1 MLNLIN
7 VTSKNNI
14 KTMQTKKHIKLLFR
28 KTNFLIVSKEVLYIA
43 LGIVSA
49 CFGLKSF
56 LLPNHFLDGGAM
68 GISLIL
74 QVKTGLPL
82 ALLIVGVNIP
92 FVLLGLK
99 QISKMFAF
107 KTIIA
112 IMGLALLLSFEI
124 FPIITPDKLLISI
137 FGGFFLGAGIGL
149 AMRGGAV
156 LDGAEV
162 LALYI
167 SRKTSLTVGDII
179 MGFNI
184 FIFSFAAF
192 VFGIET
198 AMYAILTYLSAAKTV
213 DFIIHGIEEYIGVTI
228 ISGKNDIIRQ
238 AITKRLKRAVTIYKG
253 EKGYSKN
260 IAHLESEIDIL
271 FTVVT
276 KMEVTKLRN
285 MIHSIDKQ
293 AFIVTHTVNET
304 YGGMIKARPL
314 EE

>member
-1 MLNLIN
+1 
-7 VTSKNNI
+7 
-14 KTMQTKKHIKLLFR
+14 MQLKKRLRIFLR
-28 KTNFLIVSKEVLYIA
+28 KTNFLQVGKESVFIL
-43 LGIVSA
+43 LGITSA

-92 FVLLGLK
+92 FVLLGSK

-107 KTIIA
+107 KTIAA
-112 IMGLALLLSFEI
+112 IIGLALMLSFNI
-124 FPIITPDKLLISI
+124 FPIITSDKLLISI

-156 LDGAEV
+156 IDGSEV

-179 MGFNI
+179 MAFNI
-184 FIFSFAAF
+184 LIFAFAAL

-228 ISGKNDIIRQ
+228 ISSKSNVIRQ

-260 IAHLESEIDIL
+260 MANVESEIDIL

-276 KMEVTKLRN
+276 KIEVTKLRN
-285 MIHSIDKQ
+285 LIHTIDKQ

-304 YGGMIKARPL
+304 YGGMIKPRPL
-314 EE
+314 EEVVN

>member
-1 MLNLIN
+1 
-7 VTSKNNI
+7 
-14 KTMQTKKHIKLLFR
+14 MQLKKRFKIFLR
-28 KTNFLIVSKEVLYIA
+28 KTNFLQVTKETIYI
-43 LGIVSA
+43 LFGIISA

-56 LLPNHFLDGGAM
+56 LLPNHFLDGGSM

-92 FVLLGLK
+92 FVLLGVK
-99 QISKMFAF
+99 YISKMFAF
-107 KTIIA
+107 KTIMA
-112 IMGLALLLSFEI
+112 IIGLAIILSFDI
-124 FPIITPDKLLISI
+124 FPIITSDKLLISI

-156 LDGAEV
+156 IDGSEV

-179 MGFNI
+179 LGLNL
-184 FIFSFAAF
+184 FIFSFAAL
-192 VFGIET
+192 VFNIET
-198 AMYAILTYLSAAKTV
+198 AMYAILTYLSASKTV

-228 ISGKNDIIRQ
+228 ISSKNDVIRQ
-238 AITKRLKRAVTIYKG
+238 AITKNLKRAVTIYKG

-260 IAHLESEIDIL
+260 IVDVESEIDIL

-276 KMEVTKLRN
+276 KIEVTKLRN
-285 MIHSIDKQ
+285 MIHTIDKQ

-304 YGGMIKARPL
+304 YGGMIKPRAL
-314 EE
+314 EEANPPIPHHIT

>member
-1 MLNLIN
+1 
-7 VTSKNNI
+7 
-14 KTMQTKKHIKLLFR
+14 MQVQKRFKILLR
-28 KTNFLIVSKEVLYIA
+28 KTNYFQVTKEVLYII

-56 LLPNHFLDGGAM
+56 LIPNQFLDGGAM

-74 QVKTGLPL
+74 QAKTGFPL

-92 FVLLGLK
+92 FVLLGSK

-107 KTIIA
+107 KTIVA
-112 IMGLALLLSFEI
+112 IIGLALMLSFEI
-124 FPIITPDKLLISI
+124 FPIITSDKLLISI

-156 LDGAEV
+156 LDGTEV

-179 MGFNI
+179 MCFNV
-184 FIFSFAAF
+184 FIFLFAAL

-228 ISGKNDIIRQ
+228 ISSKNAILRQ
-238 AITKRLKRAVTIYKG
+238 AIIKRLKRAVTIYKG

-260 IAHLESEIDIL
+260 ITHIDSEIDIL